1 MTKQQQINRM
11 ICVIGSCEKPEII
24 AHVES
29 ELGFMEHN
37 LHTLGDDHF
46 DMVVE
51 FLEEIIAE
59 I

>member
-1 MTKQQQINRM
+1 M